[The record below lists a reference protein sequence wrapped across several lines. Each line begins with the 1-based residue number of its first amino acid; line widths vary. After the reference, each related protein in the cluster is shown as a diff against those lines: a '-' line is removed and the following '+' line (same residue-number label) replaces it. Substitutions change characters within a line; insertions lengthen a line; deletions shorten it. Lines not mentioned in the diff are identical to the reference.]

1 MRFSSDLLRYL
12 QPEPQRSAVVLI
24 CQRTG
29 LNVKFALD
37 CLEMN
42 QWNVDKAVADFDGVK
57 V

>member
-1 MRFSSDLLRYL
+1 MDLLHYL
-12 QPEPQRSAVVLI
+12 QPEPQRSAVILI